1 MNHNTDTVLASGGSA
16 RLRPPVATGTSAPRR
31 YHSNFQDPELLPAVW
46 PQHWPGPSFSWVEAG
61 LQKAMQV
68 AGVIIGHIQLGFESY
83 RAGVRRVCPH
93 CFQGW
98 GSPSQVTKVFRD
110 QAISWPHYSPIH
122 RLGTGQSKQ
131 IRGITF

>member
-1 MNHNTDTVLASGGSA
+1 MNHNTDTVLSSW
-16 RLRPPVATGTSAPRR
+16 VQ
-31 YHSNFQDPELLPAVW
+31 HNFGPQLPLA
-46 PQHWPGPSFSWVEAG
+46 PQHQGSTTLTSRTPSCCLQSGRSTGPSFSWVEAG

-68 AGVIIGHIQLGFESY
+68 AGVITGHIQLGFESY
-83 RAGVRRVCPH
+83 RAGVGRVCPH

-110 QAISWPHYSPIH
+110 QAISRPHHSPIH